1 MNNIGLLNF
10 SKFTQKAKQQQ
21 NQTIGLSVK
30 GNRILSYSDHITTV
44 PYSSTGKAF
53 CYWDW
58 CLVEQSTPS
67 VVQHKDLW
75 HPEETKA
82 KNEVLSL
89 LCIKY

>member
-10 SKFTQKAKQQQ
+10 SKFTQKTKQQ

-30 GNRILSYSDHITTV
+30 GNRIFSYSDHITTV
-44 PYSSTGKAF
+44 LYSSTSKAF

-58 CLVEQSTPS
+58 CLAEQSSPS

-75 HPEETKA
+75 HPEETKT
-82 KNEVLSL
+82 KNEVVLSL